1 MVSADGRFYKAH
13 PSDPWTPIPTASGT
27 LLIERPAKS
36 RTAYVLLALF
46 LGGLG
51 IHNFY
56 AGRIGCAVAQLL
68 ITLFTGW
75 LIFPLLIVGIWAIV
89 DAIAVDEDG
98 TGRKFA

>member
-1 MVSADGRFYKAH
+1 MLSADGRFYKVE
-13 PSDPWTPIPTASGT
+13 PNGPWLPCPDGYRAYLS
-27 LLIERPAKS
+27 LPKS
-36 RTAYVLLALF
+36 RTAYVLLAIF

-68 ITLFTGW
+68 ITLLTGW
-75 LIFPLLIVGIWAIV
+75 LLFPLLIVGIWAIV